1 MMNSGFERRP
11 AAMRHQSGM
20 TLIELL
26 VALALGLL
34 VTVIAATALLLGQQG
49 YRAVDATTSLRDRE
63 RFAVGLITRL
73 VVQAGFQD
81 FGAAQ
86 VSLRANAPQAT
97 GIDPEP
103 DIFGW
108 NNAVYVN
115 PGTLALSE
123 STSVASGSRPGACT
137 VSDTSCKN
145 GSDILVVRFQGV
157 GTLVNS
163 AASDNTMIN
172 CSGQGESGLTNG
184 ALNDRSISMFH
195 VTRAA
200 SGEPSLSCS
209 YYSFGSGTWVNTPI
223 LEGVESFQ
231 VLYGTDGVTAGV
243 ATAPGVAQNYV
254 PDKWLRAD
262 QLTIPG
268 SPAATRNN
276 WRRVRAV
283 RIGLVLR
290 GAAGATQQSV
300 AATYQPLGS
309 LYVPATADSADP
321 GPSLTVAA
329 DGRVRQQTAFTVH
342 LRNDVAL
349 R

>member
-1 MMNSGFERRP
+1 MNSAFEQRFR
-11 AAMRHQSGM
+11 ATRYQSGM

-34 VTVIAATALLLGQQG
+34 VTVIAATALLIGQQG
-49 YRAVDATTSLRDRE
+49 YRAVDSTTSLRDRQ
-63 RFAVGLITRL
+63 RFAVELITRL

-86 VSLRANAPQAT
+86 VSLRANEALAT

-108 NNAVYVN
+108 NNSVYAN

-123 STSVASGSRPGACT
+123 SGSITSGSRPGACT
-137 VSDTSCKN
+137 VSDSSCKN
-145 GSDILVVRFQGV
+145 GSDILVIRFQGI
-157 GTLVNS
+157 S
-163 AASDNTMIN
+163 ASPTSTASDNTMIN
-172 CSGQGESGLTNG
+172 CSGQGESGLPTG
-184 ALNDRSISMFH
+184 ALNDRSISIFH
-195 VTRAA
+195 VSRAA

-209 YYSFGSGTWVNTPI
+209 YYSFGSGVWVNTPI

-231 VLYGTDGVTAGV
+231 VLYGTDGVNAGV
-243 ATAPGVAQNYV
+243 ATPAGANQDYV
-254 PDKWLRAD
+254 PDRWLRAD
-262 QLTIPG
+262 QLTVPG
-268 SPAATRNN
+268 SLVATRDN

-283 RIGLVLR
+283 RIGLLMR
-290 GAAGATQQSV
+290 GSAGAAQQSV

-342 LRNDVAL
+342 LRNDMML

>member
-1 MMNSGFERRP
+1 MIKP
-11 AAMRHQSGM
+11 ASEQRFRAMRHQSGM

-34 VTVIAATALLLGQQG
+34 VTILAATALLLSQQG
-49 YRAVDATTSLRDRE
+49 YRAVDATTSLRDRQ
-63 RFAVGLITRL
+63 RFAIDLITRL
-73 VVQAGFQD
+73 VVQTGFQD
-81 FGAAQ
+81 FGALQ
-86 VSLRANAPQAT
+86 VSLRASAAQAT

-108 NNAVYVN
+108 NNAVYAN

-123 STSVASGSRPGACT
+123 STSVSSGSRPGACT

-145 GSDILVVRFQGV
+145 GSDILAVRFQGI
-157 GTLVNS
+157 S
-163 AASDNTMIN
+163 ASPTSTASDNTMIN

-209 YYSFGSGTWVNTPI
+209 YYSFGSGSWVNTPI

-231 VLYGTDGVTAGV
+231 VLYGTDGVNAGV
-243 ATAPGVAQNYV
+243 AGAAQDYV

-262 QLTIPG
+262 QLTAG
-268 SPAATRNN
+268 SLVATRDN

-283 RIGLVLR
+283 RIGLVMR
-290 GAAGATQQSV
+290 GSAGATQQSV

-309 LYVPATADSADP
+309 LYVPATAESADP

-342 LRNDVAL
+342 LRNDMTL